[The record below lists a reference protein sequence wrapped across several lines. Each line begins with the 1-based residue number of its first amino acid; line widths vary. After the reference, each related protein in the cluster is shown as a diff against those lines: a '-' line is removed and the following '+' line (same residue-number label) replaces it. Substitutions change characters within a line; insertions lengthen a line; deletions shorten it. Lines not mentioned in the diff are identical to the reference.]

1 MQGTRQRRRAF
12 PPSVGASCSLG
23 NGSADTVCSRSNSRH
38 ANLIETAINLLVQ
51 ERPQIFDLKDVSAPN
66 SDFYKVLDTEA
77 YLDGLVTNLRR
88 QGACAERDTDDAE
101 FRRILVKTSNQFS
114 ETYEVLTPNGY
125 VRRTDAGYQ
134 STCDPASLQGPRGRV
149 RVLHA
154 RLDAAGGAR
163 PRVLRYHR
171 RAAAV

>member
-1 MQGTRQRRRAF
+1 MRSRCREAGCRARVRGAAAF

-23 NGSADTVCSRSNSRH
+23 NGSADTVCSWSNSRH

-125 VRRTDAGYQ
+125 VRRAAEQGRPGAKSGAVSVVQRTSSDLRLNEQ
-134 STCDPASLQGPRGRV
+134 S
-149 RVLHA
+149 
-154 RLDAAGGAR
+154 
-163 PRVLRYHR
+163 
-171 RAAAV
+171 